1 MSHEPWTHERRWRP
15 VRPRGMTLVEL
26 MIVIAVL
33 ALLAGIAVPSYQIYV
48 MKARRADARS
58 ALTTAAQMLERYAT
72 ENASAGYS
80 TATLSNTAGAT
91 AIYRTS
97 SENLHYDISFAAKS
111 VSAYTLRATPAG
123 AQQTDACGSFT
134 LTQNGTRDVTGG
146 TLTKE
151 QCW

>member
-1 MSHEPWTHERRWRP
+1 
-15 VRPRGMTLVEL
+15 MTLIEL
-26 MIVIAVL
+26 MIAVAVV
-33 ALLAGIAVPSYQIYV
+33 ALLGSIAVPSYQAYV

-80 TATLSNTAGAT
+80 TATLAGV
-91 AIYRTS
+91 YRTT
-97 SENLHYDISFAAKS
+97 SENGH
-111 VSAYTLRATPAG
+111 YTLGLARDVTTYTLSALPAG
-123 AQQTDACGSFT
+123 PQQADACGTFT
-134 LTQNGTRDVTGG
+134 LTQSGLRDVNGG